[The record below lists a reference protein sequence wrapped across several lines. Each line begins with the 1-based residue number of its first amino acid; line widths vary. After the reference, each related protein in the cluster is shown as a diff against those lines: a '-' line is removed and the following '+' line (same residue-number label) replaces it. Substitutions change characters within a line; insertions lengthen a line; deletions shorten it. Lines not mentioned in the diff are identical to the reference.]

1 MSNFDKNLETQLREA
16 LRRQD
21 PPEGFA
27 ERVVLEAE
35 SARAQRRRETPRP
48 RFPLLWPAATFAA
61 TLALVFSISV
71 EYRAVY
77 QEKVQEERAGRQV
90 IQALRIASEELNIA
104 RNKALEQ

>member
-1 MSNFDKNLETQLREA
+1 MSNFDKNLEAQLREA

-35 SARAQRRRETPRP
+35 SARALRRRETPRP

-71 EYRAVY
+71 EYRAQ
-77 QEKVQEERAGRQV
+77 QEQRAGRQV
-90 IQALRIASEELNIA
+90 IQALRIASEELNLA